1 MSWLDSIHLIESME
15 ITMYFH
21 ENIANKEGVDDMVNL
36 NDTLLQIKMVMRI

>member
-15 ITMYFH
+15 ITMYLH
-21 ENIANKEGVDDMVNL
+21 ENIANKEDVDDMVNL

>member
-1 MSWLDSIHLIESME
+1 ME